1 MPTKGYE
8 NVLQNWKWR
17 SQVYVSGVLHDSGE
31 SLQFGSQHNDL
42 HGLLDPLS
50 ITAAETARK
59 ERHNLPT
66 NIFDLK
72 DI

>member
-1 MPTKGYE
+1 MTVP
-8 NVLQNWKWR
+8 R
-17 SQVYVSGVLHDSGE
+17 STSMVFLHDGGE

-50 ITAAETARK
+50 ITAAETARQ

-66 NIFDLK
+66 NSQQHI
-72 DI
+72 